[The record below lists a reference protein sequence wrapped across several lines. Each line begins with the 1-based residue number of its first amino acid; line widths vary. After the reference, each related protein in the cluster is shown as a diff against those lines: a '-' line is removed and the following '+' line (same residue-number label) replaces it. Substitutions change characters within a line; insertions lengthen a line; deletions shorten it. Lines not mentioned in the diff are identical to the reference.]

1 MWSSS
6 RSTSMKTPR
15 SRRHAMRVHMYIHIC
30 AAALPSL
37 PPHRLAL
44 TPTLILTLIAL
55 TPAGLRRLGH
65 ADVPLHEEWR
75 QDRRA
80 GRCRPGKAQG
90 DHRQA
95 QVIKLK
101 LSARR
106 PSHPP
111 PHPLSHVRFLAGIR
125 RWLCVCGF
133 LFVFKIYR
141 TIPSL
146 RNRENNVDQCLGCSG
161 RLIST

>member
-55 TPAGLRRLGH
+55 TPTPAGLRRLGH

-111 PHPLSHVRFLAGIR
+111 PLLSLMCVSWRAFGDG
-125 RWLCVCGF
+125 CVCAGF
-133 LFVFKIYR
+133 CLSSKYTERFRASEIGKIMW
-141 TIPSL
+141 T
-146 RNRENNVDQCLGCSG
+146 NV
-161 RLIST
+161 